1 MANKYNEKK
10 KKSFLT
16 RCLLV
21 FILAVCCGVS
31 IIFSKPIEKALK
43 IGDNTASIG
52 ADVSVVN
59 QGKLK
64 IHYISVGQGDS
75 TLIELPDGTTMLIDA
90 GTPDE
95 KLSANLVNYI
105 KGVVPS
111 AKINYLIL
119 THSDDDHSGGMPE
132 ILKNFEIQ
140 NIFRPF
146 QIACTSTYISN
157 KNWPKAAIAEDDLAG
172 YFNTDCELT
181 DENNWFTGRAINQ
194 AYRDFIKNAYTT
206 EEWTNE
212 DTSVVRPTITVSFEG
227 LVISSRNASE
237 EFSINFY
244 APLIDD
250 SADLGGGHFIA
261 GVTQTLGRPVKHYT
275 GKNNASPIMLLEYKE
290 KSFVFT
296 GDAEKQVEN
305 DFLNKYKTNT
315 DVAEKFKNVDVYKA
329 GHHGSYTSSTANF
342 LAFLNPSYT
351 VVSCGKNNSY
361 KHPSAAFLERWEA
374 QVSTQGTARKQTE
387 PLRTDIND
395 TIIFAVLSD
404 GQLVYTAGVVGDAFV
419 IYWWYIALGIFAVGT
434 IIIFTTRVY
443 KNNAVKTAKS
453 AVKSTKKA
461 QKIVDKYK

>member
-10 KKSFLT
+10 KKSLLT

-146 QIACTSTYISN
+146 QIACTSTYIGN

-181 DENNWFTGRAINQ
+181 DENNWLTGRAINQ

-212 DTSVVRPTITVSFEG
+212 DTSVVKPTITVSFEG

-237 EFSINFY
+237 EFSLNFY

-296 GDAEKQVEN
+296 RDAEKQVEN
-305 DFLNKYKTNT
+305 DYLN
-315 DVAEKFKNVDVYKA
+315 
-329 GHHGSYTSSTANF
+329 
-342 LAFLNPSYT
+342 
-351 VVSCGKNNSY
+351 
-361 KHPSAAFLERWEA
+361 
-374 QVSTQGTARKQTE
+374 
-387 PLRTDIND
+387 
-395 TIIFAVLSD
+395 
-404 GQLVYTAGVVGDAFV
+404 
-419 IYWWYIALGIFAVGT
+419 
-434 IIIFTTRVY
+434 
-443 KNNAVKTAKS
+443 
-453 AVKSTKKA
+453 
-461 QKIVDKYK
+461 